1 MGKPLDTLI
10 EQALQLEPEDRVEL
24 AERLLSSVF
33 SDKELEDAWGAE
45 IERRI
50 DEIESGRAKLVSSA
64 DAIRHARAAVK

>member
-1 MGKPLDTLI
+1 MGKPLDTLT

-50 DEIESGRAKLVSSA
+50 DEIESGRAKLLSRA
-64 DAIRHARAAVK
+64 DVISRARAAIK